1 MKIVR
6 HITNAALTLSL
17 VVSILAPATA
27 SAARAG
33 SPDCPTGTTI
43 YGRAECIGYFT
54 GADVYKNGSG
64 ISVDSVIDNGNRA
77 LLDVTNVTN
86 FVSTMRSLLY
96 GGGNDAMGAA
106 FLIDTMLGKSGTS
119 FGTIGSGVS
128 YAKNNFDT
136 WQDRVEYY
144 DSQGWV
150 QWNQLV
156 TYNAPF
162 QNSARSLWIKN
173 DDIFYK
179 KQSSETQRTIV
190 FSNPDGTKYRIK
202 KNCGNL
208 VGSSEKL
215 ISVPSF
221 NLSPS
226 VDVKI
231 NGAATDG
238 IAQVGDTVT
247 FTYAVSNSSGQ
258 ASGTTTC
265 TIYGASYTGYH
276 DQPASP
282 ETVNNNGYVPPGTG
296 CPRTFGANSNT
307 TLATETFT
315 ASTFNQTICRSLFVD
330 PYKATGGSK
339 GDEACIVVAAKPYV
353 RVFGGDVSVGNGIST
368 GTSTTCTQKDSA
380 SINAWNNGGTNFT
393 GAGTQFA
400 ALALG
405 TINEFATGETTG
417 GGGSVNNA
425 TVPSGLAFSNTD
437 TDDAYGGNFAN
448 LPCIPDYYSQAAN
461 TTAKTSPLGI
471 SSLTT
476 GSYKVTGNMTI
487 PGGTNVINPGNRI
500 TVYVD
505 GDVYIAGD
513 IKYSGNWTYDKTP
526 LFELVVKGNIY
537 IAPGVHQLDGA
548 YIAQQK
554 NGTKGAIY
562 TCGSAYAP
570 YAIDDTMYNNC
581 NSQLVV
587 NGLFSAYQVYL
598 MRTSGT
604 VSQSTT
610 GETGTISKA
619 AEVFNYNPALWIAQ
633 PAAGTTTT
641 NSDALKY
648 DAITSLPP
656 IL

>member
-1 MKIVR
+1 MKLVR
-6 HITNAALTLSL
+6 RIANLALVFSL
-17 VVSILAPATA
+17 LVSTLAPATA
-27 SAARAG
+27 NAARAG
-33 SPDCPTGTTI
+33 SPSCPTGSTM
-43 YGRAECIGYFT
+43 YGRAQCIGYFT

-64 ISVDSVIDNGNRA
+64 IDVDSVITNGGRS

-106 FLIDTMLGKSGTS
+106 FLIDTMLGRNGTS
-119 FGTIGSGVS
+119 FTSASAGIT

-144 DSQGWV
+144 NAQGWV
-150 QWNQLV
+150 QWSQLV

-162 QNSARSLWIKN
+162 QNSARSKIIKN

-179 KQSSETQRTIV
+179 KLESETQRTII
-190 FSNPDGTKYRIK
+190 FSNPDGSKYRIK

-208 VGSSEKL
+208 VGSSERL
-215 ISVPSF
+215 VSVPTY

-226 VDVKI
+226 VGVTV
-231 NGAATDG
+231 NGGTTDG
-238 IAQVGDTVT
+238 VVQVGDSIR
-247 FTYAVSNSSGQ
+247 FTYQVTNSSSQ
-258 ASGTTTC
+258 ASGSTTC

-276 DQPASP
+276 EQPDTP
-282 ETVNNNGYVPPGTG
+282 ETVTNNGYVPPGTG
-296 CPRTFGANSNT
+296 CPRTFAGSST
-307 TLATETFT
+307 VTLATETFT
-315 ASTFNQTICRSLFVD
+315 ASTFNQTICRSLFVN
-330 PYKATGGSK
+330 PYKAGAGAK
-339 GDEACIVVAAKPYV
+339 GDETCIVVAAKPYT

-368 GTSTTCTQKDSA
+368 GTSTTCTPKDSA
-380 SINAWNNGGTNFT
+380 SINAWNNGGSSFT

-400 ALALG
+400 GLALG
-405 TINEFATGETTG
+405 VIDGFATAQKA
-417 GGGSVNNA
+417 VNN
-425 TVPSGLAFSNTD
+425 TTLPSGLAFSNTD
-437 TDDAYGGNFAN
+437 LDGSYGGHFGS

-461 TTAKTSPLGI
+461 TTAQTSPISL
-471 SSLTT
+471 SSLAT
-476 GSYKVTGNMTI
+476 GAYKVTGNLTI
-487 PGGTNVINPGNRI
+487 PGGNVAGVINPGNRI

-505 GDVYIAGD
+505 GDVYIGGD
-513 IKYSGNWTYDKTP
+513 IKYAGGWTYDKTP
-526 LFELVVKGNIY
+526 LLELVVQGNIY

-570 YAIDDTMYNNC
+570 YAIDGSMYNNC
-581 NSQLVV
+581 NSKLVV

-610 GETGTISKA
+610 GETAAGSAA
-619 AEVFNYNPALWIAQ
+619 AEVFNYNPAMWIAQ

>member
-1 MKIVR
+1 VKLVR
-6 HITNAALTLSL
+6 RITNLALALSL
-17 VVSILAPATA
+17 MVSVLAPATVN
-27 SAARAG
+27 AARAG
-33 SPDCPTGTTI
+33 SPSCPTGVTL

-54 GADVYKNGSG
+54 GADVYKNGYG
-64 ISVDSVIDNGNRA
+64 ISVDSVIDNGGRA
-77 LLDVTNVTN
+77 LLDVTNLTN
-86 FVSTMRSLLY
+86 FVSTMKSLLY

-119 FGTIGSGVS
+119 FTSASAGIT
-128 YAKNNFDT
+128 YAKTNFDT

-144 DSQGWV
+144 SAQGWV
-150 QWNQLV
+150 QWSQLV
-156 TYNAPF
+156 TYTAPF

-179 KQSSETQRTIV
+179 KLESETQRTIV
-190 FSNPDGTKYRIK
+190 FTNPDGSHYRIK

-215 ISVPSF
+215 IAVPTY

-226 VDVKI
+226 VGVTV

-238 IAQVGDTVT
+238 IAQVGDTIT

-276 DQPASP
+276 DQPDTP

-296 CPRTFGANSNT
+296 CPRTFAANSNV
-307 TLATETFT
+307 TLATETFS
-315 ASTFNQTICRSLFVD
+315 ASTFNQTICRSLFVN
-330 PYKATGGSK
+330 PYKAGAGAK
-339 GDEACIVVAAKPYV
+339 GDETCIVVAAKPYT

-368 GTSTTCTQKDSA
+368 GTSTTCTAKDSA

-400 ALALG
+400 GLALG
-405 TINEFATGETTG
+405 TIDGFATAQKA
-417 GGGSVNNA
+417 VNN
-425 TVPSGLAFSNTD
+425 TSLPSGLAFSNTD
-437 TDDAYGGNFAN
+437 LDGSYGGNFGS
-448 LPCIPDYYSQAAN
+448 LPCIPDYYSKAAN
-461 TTAKTSPLGI
+461 TTAQSSPLSL
-471 SSLTT
+471 SSLGT
-476 GSYKVTGNMTI
+476 GSYKVTGNLTL
-487 PGGTNVINPGNRI
+487 PGGNIAGVVNPGNRI

-505 GDVYIAGD
+505 GDVYIGGD

-526 LFELVVKGNIY
+526 LFELVVQGNIY

-554 NGTKGAIY
+554 SGTKGAIY

-570 YAIDDTMYNNC
+570 YAIDGTMYNNC
-581 NSQLVV
+581 NSKLVV

-610 GETGTISKA
+610 GETAASSAA
-619 AEVFNYNPALWIAQ
+619 AEVFNYNPAMWIAQ

-641 NSDALKY
+641 STDALKY

>member
-1 MKIVR
+1 MKKIVFR
-6 HITNAALTLSL
+6 ITYLAM
-17 VVSILAPATA
+17 VVSMMIGVIAPATV

-33 SPDCPTGTTI
+33 SPSCPTGAANTFF
-43 YGRAECIGYFT
+43 GRAECIGYFT
-54 GADVYKNGSG
+54 GADVYKNGVG
-64 ISVDSVIDNGNRA
+64 IDVDSVIDNGGRA
-77 LLDVTNVTN
+77 LLDVTNVDN
-86 FVSTMRSLLY
+86 FISTMRSLLY

-106 FLIDTMLGKSGTS
+106 FLIDTMMKQNGSS
-119 FGTIGSGVS
+119 FGTVAKGITF
-128 YAKNNFDT
+128 AKNNFDT
-136 WQDRVEYY
+136 WEDQVRRYNTNGDVA
-144 DSQGWV
+144 
-150 QWNQLV
+150 WNQLV

-162 QNSARSLWIKN
+162 QNSARSKIIKN

-179 KQSSETQRTIV
+179 KLDDETQRTIV
-190 FSNPDGTKYRIK
+190 FTNSDGTHYRIK

-208 VGSSEKL
+208 VGTPKGL
-215 ISVPSF
+215 DPLPNY
-221 NLSPS
+221 NLTPN
-226 VDVKI
+226 VGVTV
-231 NGAATDG
+231 NGGTTDG
-238 IAQVGDTVT
+238 VAQVGDTIK
-247 FTYAVSNSSGQ
+247 FTYAVSNSTGQ
-258 ASGTTTC
+258 ASDTTTC

-296 CPRTFGANSNT
+296 CPRTFAGNSNV
-307 TLATETFT
+307 TLATETIT
-315 ASTFNQTICRSLFVD
+315 ASTFNQTICRSLFVN
-330 PYKATGGSK
+330 PYKAGAGAK
-339 GDEACIVVAAKPYV
+339 GDETCIVVAAKPYV
-353 RVFGGDVSVGNGIST
+353 RVFGGDVSAGNGIST
-368 GTSTTCTQKDSA
+368 GTSTACTPKESA
-380 SINAWNNGGTNFT
+380 SINTWNNGGTTFT

-405 TINEFATGETTG
+405 TIDDFSTAQKA
-417 GGGSVNNA
+417 VNN
-425 TVPSGLAFSNTD
+425 TSLPSGLAFSNTD
-437 TDDAYGGNFAN
+437 NGDDYGGNFGS

-461 TTAKTSPLGI
+461 TTTQSSPLSL
-471 SSLTT
+471 SSLGT
-476 GSYKVTGNMTI
+476 GSYKVTGNLTL
-487 PGGTNVINPGNRI
+487 PGGNIAGVINPGNRI

-505 GDVYIAGD
+505 GDVYIGGD

-526 LFELVVKGNIY
+526 LFELVVQGNIY

-554 NGTKGAIY
+554 SGAKGAIY

-570 YAIDDTMYNNC
+570 YAINGTMYNNC
-581 NSQLVV
+581 NSKLVV

-604 VSQSTT
+604 VSQSTA
-610 GETGTISKA
+610 GESAASSAA
-619 AEVFNYNPALWIAQ
+619 AEVFNYNPAMWIAQ

>member
-1 MKIVR
+1 VKIVR
-6 HITNAALTLSL
+6 HIINAALVLSL
-17 VVSILAPATA
+17 VVSIFAPVTA

-33 SPDCPTGTTI
+33 SPACPVGPTL

-54 GADVYKNGSG
+54 GADVYKNGTG
-64 ISVDSVIDNGNRA
+64 IDVDSVITNGTRS

-86 FVSTMRSLLY
+86 FVSTMKSLLY

-119 FGTIGSGVS
+119 FTTVSGGIT

-144 DSQGWV
+144 NSQGWV

-156 TYNAPF
+156 SYNAPF
-162 QNSARSLWIKN
+162 QNSARSKIIKN
-173 DDIFYK
+173 DDIFYM
-179 KQSSETQRTIV
+179 KQEDETQRTIV

-215 ISVPSF
+215 ISVPSY

-226 VDVKI
+226 VGVTV
-231 NGAATDG
+231 NGGATDG
-238 IAQVGDTVT
+238 VAQVGDTIK
-247 FTYAVSNSSGQ
+247 FTYQVTNSSGQ

-276 DQPASP
+276 DQPDTP
-282 ETVNNNGYVPPGTG
+282 EAVNNNGYVAPGTG
-296 CPRTFGANSNT
+296 CPRTFAASST
-307 TLATETFT
+307 VTLATETFT

-330 PYKATGGSK
+330 PYKANAGAK
-339 GDEACIVVAAKPYV
+339 GDETCVVVAAKPYV

-368 GTSTTCTQKDSA
+368 GTSTTCTPKDSA
-380 SINAWNNGGTNFT
+380 SINAWNNGGSTFT

-405 TINEFATGETTG
+405 SIDEFATAETTG
-417 GGGSVNNA
+417 AGGSVGN
-425 TVPSGLAFSNTD
+425 TTLPSGLAFSNTD
-437 TDDAYGGNFAN
+437 TGDGYGGNFAS

-461 TTAKTSPLGI
+461 TTAVTSPLNI

-476 GSYKVTGNMTI
+476 GSYKVSGNLTI
-487 PGGTNVINPGNRI
+487 PAGTNAINPENRI

-513 IKYSGNWTYDKTP
+513 IKYPGGFTYDKTP
-526 LFELVVKGNIY
+526 LFELVVQGNIY

-554 NGTKGAIY
+554 SGAKGAIY

-570 YAIDDTMYNNC
+570 YAIDETMYSNC
-581 NSQLVV
+581 NSKLVV

-604 VSQSTT
+604 VSQSKTT
-610 GETGTISKA
+610 ETGTTSSA

>member
-6 HITNAALTLSL
+6 RIINLALVFSL
-17 VVSILAPATA
+17 LVGTVAPMTAT
-27 SAARAG
+27 AARAG
-33 SPDCPTGTTI
+33 SPSCPTGVTL

-54 GADVYKNGSG
+54 GADVYKNGVG
-64 ISVDSVIDNGNRA
+64 IDVDSVITNGGRS

-106 FLIDTMLGKSGTS
+106 FLIDTMLGRSGTS
-119 FGTIGSGVS
+119 FTTVSGGIT

-144 DSQGWV
+144 NSQGWV
-150 QWNQLV
+150 QWSQLV
-156 TYNAPF
+156 TYTAPF
-162 QNSARSLWIKN
+162 QNSARSKIIKN

-179 KQSSETQRTIV
+179 KLENETQRTIV
-190 FSNPDGTKYRIK
+190 FSNPDGSKYRIK

-208 VGSSEKL
+208 VGTSEKL
-215 ISVPSF
+215 VAVPTY
-221 NLSPS
+221 NLTPS
-226 VDVKI
+226 VGVTI
-231 NGAATDG
+231 NGASTDG
-238 IAQVGDTVT
+238 VAQVGDTVT

-276 DQPASP
+276 DQPDTP
-282 ETVNNNGYVPPGTG
+282 ETVNNNGYVAPGTG
-296 CPRTFGANSNT
+296 CPRTFGANSNV

-315 ASTFNQTICRSLFVD
+315 TATFNQTICRSLFVN
-330 PYKATGGSK
+330 PYKAGAGAK
-339 GDEACIVVAAKPYV
+339 GDETCIVVAAKPYV
-353 RVFGGDVSVGNGIST
+353 RVFGGDVSAGNGIST
-368 GTSTTCTQKDSA
+368 GTSTTCTPKESA
-380 SINAWNNGGTNFT
+380 SVNAWNNGGATFT

-405 TINEFATGETTG
+405 TIDSFSTAQKA
-417 GGGSVNNA
+417 VNN
-425 TVPSGLAFSNTD
+425 TSLPSGLAFSNTD
-437 TDDAYGGNFAN
+437 NGDAYGGNFGS

-461 TTAKTSPLGI
+461 TTTQSSPLSL
-471 SSLTT
+471 SSLGT
-476 GSYKVTGNMTI
+476 GSYKVTGNLTI
-487 PGGTNVINPGNRI
+487 PGGNIAGVINPGNRI

-505 GDVYIAGD
+505 GDVYIGGD

-526 LFELVVKGNIY
+526 LFELVVQGNIY

-554 NGTKGAIY
+554 NGAKGAIY

-570 YAIDDTMYNNC
+570 YAIDGTMYNNC
-581 NSQLVV
+581 NSKLVV

-610 GETGTISKA
+610 GESAASSAA
-619 AEVFNYNPALWIAQ
+619 AEVFNYNPAMWIAQ